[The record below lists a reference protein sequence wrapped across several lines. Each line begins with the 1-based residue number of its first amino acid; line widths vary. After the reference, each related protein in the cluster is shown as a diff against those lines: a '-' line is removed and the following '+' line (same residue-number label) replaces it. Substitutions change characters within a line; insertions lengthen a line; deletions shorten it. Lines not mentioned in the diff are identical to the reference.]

1 MQSYTLGQRNT
12 LAYTIA
18 MFQFDHY
25 AVLNFRIHPSAT
37 FSVRAL
43 VEFSRRQSWICLD
56 GQVEGSTGSEIK
68 YVQAIL
74 KELTS
79 KGIEQVTKEEREH
92 IHGKTYPTQTKVHSE
107 QCPSPLMEAAQLVSK
122 ALHGPREL
130 LPLHHLE
137 ALEDSSQKAVTCRQ
151 GNLQDYPEG

>member
-43 VEFSRRQSWICLD
+43 VEFSPRQSWICLD

-79 KGIEQVTKEEREH
+79 KGIEQVKKEEEETHPQLR
-92 IHGKTYPTQTKVHSE
+92 QMFALSN
-107 QCPSPLMEAAQLVSK
+107 AQVL
-122 ALHGPREL
+122 
-130 LPLHHLE
+130 
-137 ALEDSSQKAVTCRQ
+137 
-151 GNLQDYPEG
+151 